1 MTVFIIGLRTRED
14 ISTGIILNSYNTAR
28 FRVEQT
34 ELLSVI
40 ITELRA
46 RLKGAVRCI
55 VREPAVLS
63 LPPSSLTLSL
73 PPSSTAPASPQCS
86 NDTDITVGNMLG

>member
-14 ISTGIILNSYNTAR
+14 ISTGIILNSYNIAR
-28 FRVEQT
+28 FR